1 MFGWADLPGGVV
13 PEEQDNSGAL
23 PPAEFVKRLEPHERV
38 LIELRDQLYE
48 GSWDRVLSDLRARQR
63 GEPYVFKLS
72 QTIARDIE
80 AIEKLQRYEHEHQ
93 VDLSRLL
100 KGEAAG

>member
-1 MFGWADLPGGVV
+1 
-13 PEEQDNSGAL
+13 
-23 PPAEFVKRLEPHERV
+23 
-38 LIELRDQLYE
+38 
-48 GSWDRVLSDLRARQR
+48 LRARQR

-72 QTIARDIE
+72 QTIVRDIE
-80 AIEKLQRYEHEHQ
+80 AIERLRCYEKEHQ

>member
-1 MFGWADLPGGVV
+1 V
-13 PEEQDNSGAL
+13 PEAQDDSGAWS
-23 PPAEFVKRLEPHERV
+23 PAEFVKQLEPHERV

-63 GEPYVFKLS
+63 GDPYVFKLS
-72 QTIARDIE
+72 RTIARDIG
-80 AIEKLQRYEHEHQ
+80 AIERLQRYEREHQ

-100 KGEAAG
+100 KGEEAG

>member
-1 MFGWADLPGGVV
+1 M
-13 PEEQDNSGAL
+13 PEEQDSLGAL
-23 PPAEFVKRLEPHERV
+23 APAEFVKRLEPYERV

-48 GSWDRVLSDLRARQR
+48 GSWERVLSDLRARQH

-72 QTIARDIE
+72 KTIDRDIE
-80 AIEKLQRYEHEHQ
+80 AIVRLQRYEQEHQ

>member
-1 MFGWADLPGGVV
+1 M
-13 PEEQDNSGAL
+13 PEEQDSSGAL
-23 PPAEFVKRLEPHERV
+23 SPAEFVKRLEPHERV

-80 AIEKLQRYEHEHQ
+80 AIEKLQCYEKDHQ
-93 VDLSRLL
+93 VNLARLL
-100 KGEAAG
+100 KDGASG

>member
-1 MFGWADLPGGVV
+1 M
-13 PEEQDNSGAL
+13 PEEQDSSGGL
-23 PPAEFVKRLEPHERV
+23 SPAEFVKRLEPHERV

-48 GSWDRVLSDLRARQR
+48 GSWDRVLLDLRSRQR

-80 AIEKLQRYEHEHQ
+80 AIEKLQRYEKEHQ